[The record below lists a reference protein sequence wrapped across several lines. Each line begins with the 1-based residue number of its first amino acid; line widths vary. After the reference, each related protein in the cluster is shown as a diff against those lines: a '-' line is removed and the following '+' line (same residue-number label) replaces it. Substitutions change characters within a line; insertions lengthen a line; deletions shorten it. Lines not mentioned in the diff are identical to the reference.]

1 MLPLRKAPS
10 FPLPFLYCMGR
21 STPAQRAACP
31 SALLAAPGACGG
43 RWGTLGGDEVA
54 RAAGVAL
61 ADLPPRCLRAALRA
75 ERGDLFC
82 GFKLVAFS
90 YPPPTLR
97 LTGLFV

>member
-10 FPLPFLYCMGR
+10 FLLPFLYCTGR
-21 STPAQRAACP
+21 STPAQGAACP
-31 SALLAAPGACGG
+31 GALLASPSACGG
-43 RWGTLGGDEVA
+43 HWGTLGGDEVA
-54 RAAGVAL
+54 HAAGVAL
-61 ADLPPRCLRAALRA
+61 AGLLLHCLRAALHA

-97 LTGLFV
+97 LTGIFV